1 MAAIFFI
8 FTLSSAPVYV
18 VNRLGHKFS
27 PIRNTTVFGLIF
39 RHNKLRVEKL
49 AFLFNNFFIPLT
61 AFVIVATC
69 TIILN
74 IQLHRNTHWRNT
86 TINAAQADK
95 ISLRNQKVA
104 KMIVTISTLFIACFI
119 PTTIVMLAI
128 AFEPALS
135 VNGRYVAVS
144 LAITGFSYVM
154 ESVNSSMNIFIY
166 HHMSSKY
173 RATFRELYS
182 TENKACL
189 KFGIGTA

>member
-1 MAAIFFI
+1 
-8 FTLSSAPVYV
+8 
-18 VNRLGHKFS
+18 
-27 PIRNTTVFGLIF
+27 
-39 RHNKLRVEKL
+39 
-49 AFLFNNFFIPLT
+49 
-61 AFVIVATC
+61 
-69 TIILN
+69 
-74 IQLHRNTHWRNT
+74 
-86 TINAAQADK
+86 
-95 ISLRNQKVA
+95 
-104 KMIVTISTLFIACFI
+104 
-119 PTTIVMLAI
+119 MLAI